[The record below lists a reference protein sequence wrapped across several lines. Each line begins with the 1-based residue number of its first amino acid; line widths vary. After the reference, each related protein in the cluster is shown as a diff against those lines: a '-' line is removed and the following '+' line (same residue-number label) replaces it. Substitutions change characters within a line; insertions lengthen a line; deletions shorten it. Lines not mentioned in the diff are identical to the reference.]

1 VANNVAKTSPTRID
15 PLQVYQLRVTARLS
29 YPQIAKQLDCSV
41 AGAYYAFR
49 RLADLGHATADYVA
63 YTSAKAQLLSSAEE
77 GLLASLLDPASI
89 DKASLNNRAYAFK
102 AVHEALRLERELST
116 QNISSKMSLLISH
129 ADATLFAAPPSDSPP
144 PLEPAV
150 GGDTEA

>member
-1 VANNVAKTSPTRID
+1 MANNPVKPSPTRID

-41 AGAYYAFR
+41 AGAYQAFQ
-49 RLADLGHATADYVA
+49 RLANLGHRTADYVA

-116 QNISSKMSLLISH
+116 QNISSKMSLLITQ
-129 ADATLFAAPPSDSPP
+129 ADAELFTAPPSDSPP

-150 GGDTEA
+150 GGDSET